1 MEKRLQEVLEKRFH
15 KTLDTCTKE
24 ELFHALYMSSTV
36 KWKMR

>member
-24 ELFHALYMSSTV
+24 ELFHAL
-36 KWKMR
+36 MREGSP